1 VSQVNGTESAPN
13 AFATEVLHRL
23 PLAEAF
29 YTVWGYIAAD
39 PILEGLF
46 DRHRG
51 RCYQDQLTFA
61 ELVRVLAD
69 ALTRYQGRG
78 RGAILDAVQRNQISC
93 RTRAVYGKLARL
105 PLPLAEAFLTTLT
118 QRLRPLFSAA
128 RPAALPA
135 SLGDLSVVVV
145 DGKKIKRVAK
155 RLLPTRNQPGKLYG
169 GKLLVAYLP
178 AEGVAE
184 GVAVALAADAD
195 GEANDIRSVPHLL
208 PTVRGVVDGPRL
220 WVADRQFCD
229 LTQPRRFADGGDHFV
244 IRYGHN
250 TGFHPDRDRAAV
262 DGTDADGRAVRQEWG
277 WLGAE
282 DQGERRLYVR
292 RVTLVRP
299 GDEDVAVMTD
309 LLDEQRY
316 PAADLL
322 AAYLTRWQ
330 IENVFQQITEVFH
343 LQRLIGCR
351 PPATVFQASLCL
363 VLFNVLQLVRG
374 HIAAG
379 RPEPAV
385 VEAVSAEQ
393 IFADLTKHLVGL
405 HEVLTVDEV
414 LDGVSVP
421 DSDESM
427 RGRLKSLVGGLWS
440 MKWAKV
446 RNTKPRPEK
455 PKPRKSGGHTS
466 VHKLLDQAKPQRAN
480 GPTYRRE

>member
-1 VSQVNGTESAPN
+1 MSRGMGSTASP
-13 AFATEVLHRL
+13 FAAEVLRRL

-29 YTVWGYIAAD
+29 YTVWGYLASDALLAD
-39 PILEGLF
+39 LF

-78 RGAILDAVQRNQISC
+78 RGAILDAVARNQISC
-93 RTRAVYGKLARL
+93 QARAVYGKLARL

-118 QRLRPLFSAA
+118 QRLRPLLPATA

-135 SLGDLSVVVV
+135 SLGGLAVVVI

-178 AEGVAE
+178 AEGVAV
-184 GVAVALAADAD
+184 GLAADVD
-195 GEANDIRSVPHLL
+195 GEANDIRSVPQLL
-208 PTVRGVVDGPRL
+208 PTVREVVAGPRL

-229 LTQPRRFADGGDHFV
+229 LIQPRRFAEGEDHFV
-244 IRYGHN
+244 VRYSNN
-250 TGFHPDRDRAAV
+250 TSFHPDPTRAAV
-262 DGTDADGRAVRQEWG
+262 VGTDTDGRPIRQEWG

-282 DQGERRLYVR
+282 PQGDRRLYVR
-292 RVTLVRP
+292 RVTLTRP
-299 GDEDVAVMTD
+299 GDEDVAVVTD
-309 LLDEQRY
+309 LLDEERY

-322 AAYLTRWQ
+322 AVYLTRWQ

-379 RPEPAV
+379 RPEPV
-385 VEAVSAEQ
+385 VEAVSGEQ
-393 IFADLTKHLVGL
+393 IFADLTKELVGL
-405 HEVLTVDEV
+405 HEVLTVEEV
-414 LDGVSVP
+414 IGGVSVP
-421 DSDESM
+421 DGDEAV
-427 RGRLKSLVGGLWS
+427 RARLRALLSGLWS
-440 MKWAKV
+440 PKWTKG
-446 RNTKPRPEK
+446 RNRTMRPEK
-455 PKPRKSGGHTS
+455 PPPRKSGGHTS
-466 VHKLLDQAKPQRAN
+466 VHKLLQAATRPESSPPPEQS
-480 GPTYRRE
+480 

>member
-1 VSQVNGTESAPN
+1 MSRGMESTASP
-13 AFATEVLHRL
+13 FAAEVLRRL

-29 YTVWGYIAAD
+29 YTVWGFLASDALLAD
-39 PILEGLF
+39 LF

-51 RCYQDQLTFA
+51 RCYEDQLTFA

-78 RGAILDAVQRNQISC
+78 RGAILDAVARNQISC
-93 RTRAVYGKLARL
+93 QARAVYGKLARL

-118 QRLRPLFSAA
+118 QRLRPLLPATA

-135 SLGDLSVVVV
+135 SLGGLAVVVV

-178 AEGVAE
+178 AEGVA
-184 GVAVALAADAD
+184 VAVAADVD

-208 PTVRGVVDGPRL
+208 PTVREVVTGPRL

-229 LTQPRRFADGGDHFV
+229 LIQPRRFADDGDHFV
-244 IRYGHN
+244 IRYSNN
-250 TGFHPDRDRAAV
+250 TGFHPDPTRAAV
-262 DGTDADGRAVRQEWG
+262 AGTDADGRRMRQEWG

-282 DQGERRLYVR
+282 SQGERRLYVR
-292 RVTLVRP
+292 RVTLTRP
-299 GDEDVAVMTD
+299 GDEDVAVVTD
-309 LLDEQRY
+309 LRDEVRY

-322 AAYLTRWQ
+322 AVYLTRWQ

-374 HIAAG
+374 YVAAG
-379 RPEPAV
+379 RPEPT
-385 VEAVSAEQ
+385 VEAVSGEQ
-393 IFADLTKHLVGL
+393 IFADLTKELVGL
-405 HEVLTVDEV
+405 HEVLTVEEV
-414 LDGVSVP
+414 VSGVSVP
-421 DSDESM
+421 EGGEAL
-427 RGRLKSLVGGLWS
+427 RNRLRQLLGGLWS
-440 MKWAKV
+440 AKWAKV
-446 RNTKPRPEK
+446 RNRTKRPEK
-455 PKPRKSGGHTS
+455 PPPRKSGGHTS
-466 VHKLLDQAKPQRAN
+466 VHKLLQAASRPGNPPPPEQS
-480 GPTYRRE
+480 

>member
-1 VSQVNGTESAPN
+1 VPPATGTESVADP
-13 AFATEVLHRL
+13 FAAEVLRRL

-29 YTVWGYIAAD
+29 YTVWGYLASDAVLAD
-39 PILEGLF
+39 VF

-51 RCYQDQLTFA
+51 RCYQDRLTFA

-69 ALTRYQGRG
+69 ALTRYHGRG

-93 RTRAVYGKLARL
+93 QVRAVYGKLARV

-118 QRLRPLFSAA
+118 QRLRPLFPGTA

-135 SLGDLSVVVV
+135 SLGGLSVVVV

-178 AEGVAE
+178 AEGVA
-184 GVAVALAADAD
+184 VALAADVD

-208 PTVRGVVDGPRL
+208 PAVREVVTGPRL

-229 LTQPRRFADGGDHFV
+229 MIQPRRFADGEDHFAV
-244 IRYGHN
+244 RYSNN
-250 TGFHPDRDRAAV
+250 TSFHPDPTRAAV
-262 DGTDADGRAVRQEWG
+262 EGTDADGRAVRQEWG

-282 DQGERRLYVR
+282 KQGERRLYVR

-299 GDEDVAVMTD
+299 GDEDVGVITD
-309 LLDEQRY
+309 LLDERRY

-322 AAYLTRWQ
+322 AVYLTRWQ

-374 HIAAG
+374 YITAG
-379 RPEPAV
+379 RPEPAA
-385 VEAVSAEQ
+385 VEDVSAEQ
-393 IFADLTKHLVGL
+393 IFADLTRDLVGL

-414 LDGVSVP
+414 TGGVPVP
-421 DSDESM
+421 GCDERVRERL
-427 RGRLKSLVGGLWS
+427 RGVLGGLWS
-440 MKWAKV
+440 PKWAKV
-446 RNTKPRPEK
+446 RNTKSRPEK
-455 PKPRKSGGHTS
+455 PPPRKSGGHTS
-466 VHKLLDQAKPQRAN
+466 VHKLLQQNETQPIARPSTPR
-480 GPTYRRE
+480 P

>member
-1 VSQVNGTESAPN
+1 MSPEMAP
-13 AFATEVLHRL
+13 ATSPFAAEVLRRL

-29 YTVWGYIAAD
+29 YTVWRHVATDAVLD
-39 PILEGLF
+39 DLF

-51 RCYQDQLTFA
+51 RCYEDQLTFA

-69 ALTRYQGRG
+69 ALTRYRGRG
-78 RGAILDAVQRNQISC
+78 RGAILDAVERNQISC
-93 RTRAVYGKLARL
+93 QVRAVYGKLARL

-118 QRLRPLFSAA
+118 QRLRPLLPAAA

-135 SLGDLSVVVV
+135 SLDGLAVVVV

-178 AEGVAE
+178 AEGVA
-184 GVAVALAADAD
+184 VALAADVD

-208 PTVRGVVDGPRL
+208 PTVREVVAGPRL

-229 LTQPRRFADGGDHFV
+229 LIQPRRFADVEDHFV
-244 IRYGHN
+244 VRYGNN
-250 TGFHPDRDRAAV
+250 TSFHPDPTRAAV
-262 DGTDADGRAVRQEWG
+262 EGTDADGRAVRQEWG

-282 DQGERRLYVR
+282 KQGERRLYVR
-292 RVTLVRP
+292 RVTLARP
-299 GDEDVAVMTD
+299 GDEDVAVVTD
-309 LLDEQRY
+309 LLDETRY

-322 AAYLTRWQ
+322 AVYLTRWQ

-374 HIAAG
+374 HITAG
-379 RPEPAV
+379 RPEPIL
-385 VEAVSAEQ
+385 EAVSGEQ
-393 IFADLTKHLVGL
+393 IFADLTKELIGL
-405 HEVLTVDEV
+405 HEVLTVEEV
-414 LDGVSVP
+414 VGGVSVP
-421 DSDESM
+421 EGDEPV
-427 RGRLKSLVGGLWS
+427 RTRLRVLLGGLWS
-440 MKWAKV
+440 AKWAKV
-446 RNTKPRPEK
+446 RNRTKRPEK
-455 PKPRKSGGHTS
+455 PPPRKSGGHAS
-466 VHKLLDQAKPQRAN
+466 VHQLLQSAATRTESSPPAQ
-480 GPTYRRE
+480 PS

>member
-1 VSQVNGTESAPN
+1 MSPGMDSAASP
-13 AFATEVLHRL
+13 FAAEVRHRL

-29 YTVWGYIAAD
+29 YTVWGHVATDAVLD
-39 PILEGLF
+39 DLF

-51 RCYQDQLTFA
+51 RCYEDRLTFA

-78 RGAILDAVQRNQISC
+78 RGAILDAVERNQISC
-93 RTRAVYGKLARL
+93 QARAVYGKLARL

-118 QRLRPLFSAA
+118 QRLRPLLAGAA

-135 SLGDLSVVVV
+135 SLAGLAVVVV
-145 DGKKIKRVAK
+145 DGKKVKRVAK

-178 AEGVAE
+178 AEGVAV
-184 GVAVALAADAD
+184 GWAADVD
-195 GEANDIRSVPHLL
+195 GEANDIRSVPQLL
-208 PTVRGVVDGPRL
+208 PTVREVVAGPRL

-229 LTQPRRFADGGDHFV
+229 LIQPRRFADGEDHFAV
-244 IRYGHN
+244 RYGHN
-250 TGFHPDRDRAAV
+250 TSFHADPSRAAV
-262 DGTDADGRAVRQEWG
+262 EGIDPSGRVVRQEWG

-282 DQGERRLYVR
+282 SQGERRLYVR
-292 RVTLVRP
+292 RVTLARP
-299 GDEDVAVMTD
+299 GDEDVGVVTD

-322 AAYLTRWQ
+322 AVYLTRWQ

-363 VLFNVLQLVRG
+363 VLFNVLQVVRG

-379 RPEPAV
+379 RPEPTF
-385 VEAVSAEQ
+385 EAVSGEQ
-393 IFADLTKHLVGL
+393 VFADLTKELVGL
-405 HEVLTVDEV
+405 HEVLTVEEV
-414 LDGVSVP
+414 VGGVSVP
-421 DSDESM
+421 EGDEPVRTRL
-427 RGRLKSLVGGLWS
+427 RGLLGGLWS
-440 MKWAKV
+440 PKWAKV
-446 RNTKPRPEK
+446 RNRTTRPEK
-455 PKPRKSGGHTS
+455 PPPRKSGGHTS
-466 VHKLLDQAKPQRAN
+466 VHQLLQAAM
-480 GPTYRRE
+480 PTENSSPTQ

>member
-1 VSQVNGTESAPN
+1 MSPEMESAATP
-13 AFATEVLHRL
+13 FAAEVLRRL

-29 YTVWGYIAAD
+29 YTVWGHVAAD
-39 PILEGLF
+39 AVLDDLF

-69 ALTRYQGRG
+69 ALTRYHGRG
-78 RGAILDAVQRNQISC
+78 RGAILDAVERNQISC
-93 RTRAVYGKLARL
+93 QVRAVYGKLARL

-118 QRLRPLFSAA
+118 QRLRPLFPATG

-135 SLGDLSVVVV
+135 RLDGLSVVVV

-178 AEGVAE
+178 AEGVAI
-184 GVAVALAADAD
+184 GLAADVD
-195 GEANDIRSVPHLL
+195 GEANDIRSVPQLL
-208 PTVRGVVDGPRL
+208 PTVRQVVTGPRL

-229 LTQPRRFADGGDHFV
+229 LIQPRRFAADGDHFV

-250 TGFHPDRDRAAV
+250 TSFHPDPTRAV
-262 DGTDADGRAVRQEWG
+262 VEGTDAEGRAVRQGWG

-282 DQGERRLYVR
+282 TQGERRLYVR
-292 RVTLVRP
+292 RVTLARP
-299 GDEDVAVMTD
+299 GAEDVAVVTD
-309 LLDEQRY
+309 LLDETRY

-322 AAYLTRWQ
+322 AVYLTRWQ

-374 HIAAG
+374 CIAAG
-379 RPEPAV
+379 RPEPTL
-385 VEAVSAEQ
+385 EGVSGEQ
-393 IFADLTKHLVGL
+393 VFADLTKELVGL
-405 HEVLTVDEV
+405 HEVLTVEEV
-414 LDGVSVP
+414 IGGVSVP
-421 DSDESM
+421 DGDEPVRTRL
-427 RGRLKSLVGGLWS
+427 RGLLSGLWS
-440 MKWAKV
+440 AKWAKV
-446 RNTKPRPEK
+446 RNRTKRPEK
-455 PKPRKSGGHTS
+455 PPPRKSGGHTS
-466 VHKLLDQAKPQRAN
+466 VHKLLQGATRLESSPLPEQS
-480 GPTYRRE
+480 

>member
-1 VSQVNGTESAPN
+1 MSPGTEPATSP
-13 AFATEVLHRL
+13 FAAEVLRRL

-29 YTVWGYIAAD
+29 YTVWGHVAAD
-39 PILEGLF
+39 AVLADLF

-51 RCYQDQLTFA
+51 RCYEDQLTFA

-69 ALTRYQGRG
+69 ALTRYRGRG
-78 RGAILDAVQRNQISC
+78 RGAILDAVERNQISC
-93 RTRAVYGKLARL
+93 QVRAVYGKLARL

-118 QRLRPLFSAA
+118 QRLRPLFPATG

-135 SLGDLSVVVV
+135 SLDGLSVVVV

-178 AEGVAE
+178 AEGVAV
-184 GVAVALAADAD
+184 GLAADVD

-208 PTVRGVVDGPRL
+208 PTVREVVTGPRL

-229 LTQPRRFADGGDHFV
+229 LIQPRRFADGEDHFV
-244 IRYGHN
+244 VRYGNN
-250 TGFHPDRDRAAV
+250 TNFHPDPARAAV

-282 DQGERRLYVR
+282 KQGERRLYVR
-292 RVTLVRP
+292 RVALTRP
-299 GDEDVAVMTD
+299 GDEEVAVVTD
-309 LLDEQRY
+309 LLDETHY

-322 AAYLTRWQ
+322 AVYLTRWQ

-374 HIAAG
+374 HITAG
-379 RPEPAV
+379 RPEPTL
-385 VEAVSAEQ
+385 EAVSGEQ
-393 IFADLTKHLVGL
+393 VFADLTKELVGL
-405 HEVLTVDEV
+405 HEVLTVEEV
-414 LDGVSVP
+414 VGGVSVP
-421 DSDESM
+421 DGDEPVRARL
-427 RGRLKSLVGGLWS
+427 RGLLRGLWS
-440 MKWAKV
+440 PKWTKV
-446 RNTKPRPEK
+446 RNRTKRPEK
-455 PKPRKSGGHTS
+455 PPPRKSGGHTS
-466 VHKLLDQAKPQRAN
+466 VHKLLQEAMQTESSPPDQQA
-480 GPTYRRE
+480 

>member
-1 VSQVNGTESAPN
+1 MSPGMEAATGP
-13 AFATEVLHRL
+13 FAVEVLRRL

-29 YTVWGYIAAD
+29 YTVWGHVAAD
-39 PILEGLF
+39 AVLDDLF

-51 RCYQDQLTFA
+51 RCYEDQLTFA

-69 ALTRYQGRG
+69 ALTRYHGRG

-93 RTRAVYGKLARL
+93 QVRAVYGKLARL

-118 QRLRPLFSAA
+118 QRLRPLLSGTA

-135 SLGDLSVVVV
+135 SLGGLSVVVI

-178 AEGVAE
+178 AEGVAV
-184 GVAVALAADAD
+184 GLAADVD
-195 GEANDIRSVPHLL
+195 GEANDIRSVPQLL
-208 PTVRGVVDGPRL
+208 PAVREVVTGPRL

-229 LTQPRRFADGGDHFV
+229 LIQPRRFADGEDHFA
-244 IRYGHN
+244 IRYGNN
-250 TGFHPDRDRAAV
+250 TGFHPDPTRAAV
-262 DGTDADGRAVRQEWG
+262 EGSDADGRAVRQEWG

-282 DQGERRLYVR
+282 KQGERRLYVR
-292 RVTLVRP
+292 RVTLERP
-299 GDEDVAVMTD
+299 GDEDVGVVTD

-316 PAADLL
+316 PAGDLL
-322 AAYLTRWQ
+322 AIYLTRWQ

-374 HIAAG
+374 YVAPG
-379 RPEPAV
+379 RPEPAA
-385 VEAVSAEQ
+385 VEDVSGEQ
-393 IFADLTKHLVGL
+393 IFADLTRELIGL
-405 HEVLTVDEV
+405 HEVLTVEEV
-414 LDGVSVP
+414 VGGVSVP
-421 DSDESM
+421 EGDEPLRARL
-427 RGRLKSLVGGLWS
+427 RGLLGGLWS
-440 MKWAKV
+440 PKWAKV
-446 RNTKPRPEK
+446 RNRTKRPEK
-455 PKPRKSGGHTS
+455 PPPRKSGGHAS
-466 VHKLLDQAKPQRAN
+466 VHQLLQAATRTDCSPPVQQS
-480 GPTYRRE
+480 